1 MGQTNNK
8 SSEQPPELSQY
19 SELQKS
25 SFIIKNRLGD
35 GSFGY
40 IYKAYDSINKRE
52 VAIKIIQK
60 GYFYESNEKDY
71 NSSCIKRE
79 IANARL
85 CKCENVLELY
95 NSIELEDEFILSF
108 ELCDTDLLHYIIKNY
123 EQQTNLDFIR
133 NIFIQLNNAFEILN
147 QKKIIHRDIKPENI
161 LLKFEN
167 NKIIPKLGDFGIS
180 RNFIY

>member
-1 MGQTNNK
+1 MRVMK
-8 SSEQPPELSQY
+8 
-19 SELQKS
+19 
-25 SFIIKNRLGD
+25 
-35 GSFGY
+35 
-40 IYKAYDSINKRE
+40 
-52 VAIKIIQK
+52 KIIIHLVLK
-60 GYFYESNEKDY
+60 EK
-71 NSSCIKRE
+71 
-79 IANARL
+79 
-85 CKCENVLELY
+85 Y